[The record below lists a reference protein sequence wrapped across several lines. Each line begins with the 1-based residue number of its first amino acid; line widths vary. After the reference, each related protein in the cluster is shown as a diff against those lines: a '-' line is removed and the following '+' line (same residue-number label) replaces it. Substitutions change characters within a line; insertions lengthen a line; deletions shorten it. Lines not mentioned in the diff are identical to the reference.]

1 MAEAEIEGAAEE
13 FAAGAATERG
23 GSATGRATTGI
34 AATGAEGAGRSTGVV
49 TEGRGGAAGG
59 RTGDAADWAATG
71 AADGF
76 ATDGGTATGLGTDA
90 AVGGATGGT
99 AGGAGVVAAAPFC
112 CVMALSTS
120 PGREMFDRSILVLIS
135 SSPRVVRADFDVCP
149 CASALAR
156 KWTRTLSASFSSR
169 ELECVFFSV
178 TPTASKT
185 SRIALLLTSN
195 SLARSL
201 IRTLLIRPFF
211 RPALCL
217 SLHRSLTGSFVC
229 LARN

>member
-1 MAEAEIEGAAEE
+1 MGRGAAEGCTDAGALAVAGSALAGDAGS
-13 FAAGAATERG
+13 FAAGGTAAG
-23 GSATGRATTGI
+23 L
-34 AATGAEGAGRSTGVV
+34 GAE
-49 TEGRGGAAGG
+49 
-59 RTGDAADWAATG
+59 
-71 AADGF
+71 
-76 ATDGGTATGLGTDA
+76 
-90 AVGGATGGT
+90 VGGATGAT
-99 AGGAGVVAAAPFC
+99 PERVGGVATAPFC

-120 PGREMFDRSILVLIS
+120 PGREMFERSILVLIS
-135 SSPRVVRADFDVCP
+135 SSPRVVRTDFEVAP

-156 KWTRTLSASFSSR
+156 KWARTLSASFSSR
-169 ELECVFFSV
+169 ELEWVFFSV
-178 TPTASKT
+178 TPTACRT

-217 SLHRSLTGSFVC
+217 SLHRSLTGSVVL